1 MSVIYIISCEKCGRG
16 MAIYIGE
23 CRSNGYARGLEHIG
37 NLGAKDEEKSEPWP
51 YCKDYHQAREG
62 VKFIM
67 RVEGA
72 YKEVL
77 GR

>member
-1 MSVIYIISCEKCGRG
+1 MDTQEVLSI
-16 MAIYIGE
+16 
-23 CRSNGYARGLEHIG
+23 LG
-37 NLGAKDEEKSEPWP
+37 NLGAKGEEKSEPWP

-77 GR
+77 GK

>member
-1 MSVIYIISCEKCGRG
+1 MSVIYIIYSEKCGRG

-37 NLGAKDEEKSEPWP
+37 NLGAKGEEKSEPWP

-62 VKFIM
+62 VKFIK

-72 YKEVL
+72 YEEVL